1 MDKLASDLSNLIDRF
16 KPSHMA
22 EEEQLAKVAGLLEA
36 LGLRSA
42 APAAAPS
49 GAGIGA
55 LAPIAA
61 LLALAGGAYA
71 FRDKLGLGGGEME
84 ADGKIRGEKGKNPRV
99 IKGGMKGSFWDAIQ
113 RGKTPD
119 RPQPKQEP
127 KKPSHFEPILPRAER
142 PTPYPK
148 IHKAY
153 THDQIRPNTE
163 PGPKGD
169 VMAQLEEW
177 ARGLGLL

>member
-99 IKGGMKGSFWDAIQ
+99 NSGMKGSFWEAIQ

-119 RPQPKQEP
+119 RAQPKQEP
-127 KKPSHFEPILPRAER
+127 KKPSHYQPNVRKPYD
-142 PTPYPK
+142 YPK
-148 IHKAY
+148 VDKSY
-153 THDQIRPNTE
+153 SQGSIRPNTE
-163 PGPKGD
+163 AGPKGD